1 MALKEGKAVFNDV
14 DDNWLA
20 FKRWVIDNK
29 PNRYTASYGLDN
41 GQTYPIKAN
50 SYQDLRGYISN
61 GNARGNFQ
69 FIDITAWNDFAN
81 IPVYHKISYPTA
93 IETTLLVEKIMATH
107 DF

>member
-14 DDNWLA
+14 DDKWLG

-29 PNRYTASYGLDN
+29 PNRYTGSYRLDN
-41 GQTYPIKAN
+41 GQTHIIKAN
-50 SYQDLRGYISN
+50 TYSELRGYISN
-61 GNARGNFQ
+61 GNAKGNLE

-81 IPVYHKISYPTA
+81 VPIFHKISYPTA
-93 IETTLLVEKIMATH
+93 IETTLLVEKIMATL